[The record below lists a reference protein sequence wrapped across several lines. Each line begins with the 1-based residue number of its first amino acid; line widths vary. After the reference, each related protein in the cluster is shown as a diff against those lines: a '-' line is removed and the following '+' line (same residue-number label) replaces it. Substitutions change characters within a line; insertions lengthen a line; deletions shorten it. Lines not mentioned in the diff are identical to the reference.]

1 MEIREPVMKRLPPG
15 DRWVEIKG
23 DQQRV
28 YPSLTAAVEYMFQKT
43 IITLNEERAPL
54 AAEFRKIEAEVGPIK
69 YIAALVYGD
78 NPDANVLEKA
88 VRLVIIM
95 HLLNILT

>member
-28 YPSLTAAVEYMFQKT
+28 YPSLTAALEYMFQKT
-43 IITLNEERAPL
+43 KSKQYFFDASEGRVYIV
-54 AAEFRKIEAEVGPIK
+54 KQEADPEPEIPTFS
-69 YIAALVYGD
+69 IYGD
-78 NPDANVLEKA
+78 
-88 VRLVIIM
+88 M
-95 HLLNILT
+95 